1 MREEFDPRIMGFL
14 CSWCSY
20 TGADMAGVGRMQY
33 PANIRIVRIMC
44 SGRMDPLFVVKAF
57 ESGADGVLV
66 SGCHPGDCHYS
77 TGNYYTR
84 RRFAVMRKLIDF
96 IGIDSRR
103 LKVTWVSGSEGAKF
117 ADIVRQFTTELKE
130 LGPLD
135 LKRRNRSAPRT
146 QGVFQPSSASS
157 QQQAHGNN
165 HTSATT
171 PEQVHEMI
179 FET

>member
-1 MREEFDPRIMGFL
+1 MANEFEPRIMAFL

-33 PANIRIVRIMC
+33 PSNIRIVRVMC

-66 SGCHPGDCHYS
+66 SGCHPGDCHYA

-84 RRFAVMRKLIDF
+84 RRFAAMRQLLTF
-96 IGIDSRR
+96 VGIEPER
-103 LKVTWVSGSEGAKF
+103 LKVTWVSGSEGARF
-117 ADIVRQFTTELKE
+117 AEIVGELTADLRG

-135 LKRRNRSAPRT
+135 LTNRVRVGRFA
-146 QGVFQPSSASS
+146 ASQEIAEFAS
-157 QQQAHGNN
+157 
-165 HTSATT
+165 
-171 PEQVHEMI
+171 
-179 FET
+179 